1 MRHIYRE
8 NADSSVI
15 CTPLVM
21 YFFLRWSLFWALR
34 PITQHKPTQI
44 FMVTKQRY
52 INSSLDVVFCLR
64 LHIHNHIEYVLI
76 HIIVYVHDVKIM
88 TEEIGLPIRKLLENR
103 SFYLVVGQTK
113 TRKLLL
119 TRLKTKHN
127 VTILWHHVIQFFT
140 KKTRGC
146 NILFNS
152 TKKSFLFFL
161 YLWFVSKKRR
171 WQLKKDVL
179 PSFISVNAF
188 FFSCTMDMLV
198 FHACSNHKPLYKLEN
213 HW

>member
-1 MRHIYRE
+1 LRHVYRE

-15 CTPLVM
+15 GTPLVM
-21 YFFLRWSLFWALR
+21 YFFLRWSLLWALR

-64 LHIHNHIEYVLI
+64 LHIHDRIEYVLI
-76 HIIVYVHDVKIM
+76 RVIVYVHDVKIM

-113 TRKLLL
+113 TRKLML

-127 VTILWHHVIQFFT
+127 VTILWHHIIQFFT
-140 KKTRGC
+140 EKTRGC

-152 TKKSFLFFL
+152 TKKII
-161 YLWFVSKKRR
+161 FVLSVLVICK
-171 WQLKKDVL
+171 QETLLAVKKDIL

-188 FFSCTMDMLV
+188 FF
-198 FHACSNHKPLYKLEN
+198 HALWTC
-213 HW
+213 